1 MYDNIH
7 VEISPPIGID
17 EIHLNKDKKLIKVVG
32 LMGRETEI
40 RNNTTLVYIY
50 DDGTTERV
58 FRVE

>member
-1 MYDNIH
+1 MYDN
-7 VEISPPIGID
+7 
-17 EIHLNKDKKLIKVVG
+17 IHLNKDKKLIKVVG